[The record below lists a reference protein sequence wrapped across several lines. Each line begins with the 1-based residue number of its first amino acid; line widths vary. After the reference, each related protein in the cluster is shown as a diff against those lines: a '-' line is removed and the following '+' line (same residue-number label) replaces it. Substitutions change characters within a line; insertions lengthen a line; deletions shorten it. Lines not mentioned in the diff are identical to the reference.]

1 MEKEVR
7 TFRDKVGIVL
17 ATLGLS
23 SILLG
28 VLVFISWLLM
38 PPESRS
44 QISILRLLVVLIF
57 SGIGLIRLSLLTV
70 KK

>member
-17 ATLGLS
+17 TTLGLS